1 MPAPAAACRQAI
13 SDANRR
19 WPNRRKASDGIMGDA
34 RHQRT
39 PSDHNLG
46 NAFDIT
52 HDPRS
57 GCDGSII
64 AALAIR
70 DPRVTYVIW
79 NRRIYNRSRANEGWR
94 RYTGR
99 NPHTQH
105 CHVSIRSTSRGDT
118 RAWAWASVTGVTPAP
133 VPDAP
138 TPPDPAPSGGSRAGQ
153 ATGWPGVILRLGA
166 RGELVRRMQRQLRA
180 RGWNIDDDGQFGPDT
195 RTIVKRFQARHN
207 LEDDGV
213 VGRRTWNAIFA

>member
-1 MPAPAAACRQAI
+1 MPSPSPAARQGIA
-13 SDANRR
+13 DANRR
-19 WPNRRKASDGIMGDA
+19 WPSRRKASDGIMGDA

-79 NRRIYNRSRANEGWR
+79 NWHIYNRTRAAEGWR

-99 NPHTQH
+99 NGHTQH
-105 CHVSIRSTSRGDT
+105 CHVSIRAEARNDA
-118 RAWAWASVTGVTPAP
+118 RPWPWASVTGVVSPSPAP
-133 VPDAP
+133 VQEP
-138 TPPDPAPSGGSRAGQ
+138 TRPSPSGGAPAGDP
-153 ATGWPGVILRLGA
+153 TGWPGIVLRLGA
-166 RGELVRRMQRQLRA
+166 RGELVRRMQQRLRA
-180 RGWNIDDDGQFGPDT
+180 RGWDVDVDGKFGPGTRRVIRRFQTRHGLDDDG
-195 RTIVKRFQARHN
+195 
-207 LEDDGV
+207 E